1 MALKAITA
9 NSLAGQIDQLNQQF
23 EGVEATAKSFE
34 IMDRKAR
41 DILFN
46 ALTEVYEFGEA
57 LFTLNAPAGVNIV
70 REFFVSRK
78 IPYNS
83 RAQANPYIGLVKLA
97 FPATGDSSRSQY
109 ATVLNY
115 ASSLPIDADAFH
127 DWLSEDKK
135 GIEGRRSEALDA
147 QASGGRAKH
156 NQRQQTR
163 VTFARNTLAS
173 KPASDAVALPAGIVA
188 PEGFA
193 LVLAKVDDSNNV
205 QIVEVVH
212 SDPAKVDPI
221 LLNLVEQPA
230 TLSSESL
237 APFFRAVELILNTTP
252 GKTKGCDRHILVRN
266 MRERGEPIAI
276 VEAVSEAY
284 SFPGATMT
292 LKGHVGSLAEDG
304 AFLLDASDAR
314 HIIDQ
319 SEKLSNWTLD
329 AEGILSADGMK
340 KPLQLTQLTDAG
352 SLRVTEAL
360 PCPDKPLRTL
370 SSTLGDVVGYIEHE
384 RADMKRKNASAK
396 QPRAFPTAVSL
407 SIQDTRL
414 SIKLPHSLRVA
425 NLAETS
431 AEAEFDDVT
440 LAVDDIEAVAR
451 TLSKQDIEAS
461 GWIMDSPEM
470 DDAALVLEMHFD
482 NDLFRI
488 VMPTRTG
495 SDYNQVCK
503 ALTL

>member
-34 IMDRKAR
+34 TMDRKAR

-46 ALTEVYEFGEA
+46 ALTEVYEFGEN
-57 LFTLNAPAGVNIV
+57 LFTLSAPAGVNIV

-78 IPYNS
+78 IPYNT

-97 FPATGDSSRSQY
+97 FPATGESSRSQY

-115 ASSLPIDADAFH
+115 ASSLPVDPGEFH
-127 DWLSEDKK
+127 AWLSEDKK

-147 QASGGRAKH
+147 QASQGRAKH

-163 VTFARNTLAS
+163 VTFARNTLAA
-173 KPASDAVALPAGIVA
+173 KPASDAVALPAGIQA

-230 TLSSESL
+230 TLSSEPL

-252 GKTKGCDRHILVRN
+252 DKTKGKPRHLLVRN
-266 MRERGEPIAI
+266 LRERGEPIAI

-284 SFPGATMT
+284 SFPGASMT
-292 LKGHVGSLAEDG
+292 LKGHVGSLAENG
-304 AFLLDASDAR
+304 AFLLDAADAR
-314 HIIDQ
+314 HLIGQ
-319 SEKLSNWTLD
+319 SEKLANWTLD
-329 AEGILSADGMK
+329 AAGQLNAEGLK
-340 KPLQLTQLTDAG
+340 VPLHLTQLTEPG
-352 SLRVTEAL
+352 SLRVPEAL
-360 PCPDKPLRTL
+360 PCPDKPLRTV

-396 QPRAFPTAVSL
+396 QPQTFPTAVSL

-414 SIKLPHSLRVA
+414 SIKLPQSLRMTD
-425 NLAETS
+425 LAETS

-451 TLSKQDIEAS
+451 ALSKRDIEAS
-461 GWIMDSPEM
+461 GWIMDSAEM